1 MRLAIDVM
9 GGDHAPDAILKGV
22 FASLVHLAPEDRL
35 ILVGPKDIIE
45 DTMREHRVVDARI
58 EIFDAPQVIGMDES
72 PVLAVKSKPESS
84 IVRMAMLGSQ
94 AKAAKLGVEPADA
107 IISAG
112 NTGACVSAA
121 TMHMRRLHGVH
132 RPGIAVAIPSFSGP
146 LILCDGGANPEPR
159 ALHLAQYAV
168 MAEAMARLIH
178 HIERPRVALLNIGSE
193 EAKGTDLIKEVRDLV
208 KAVPDLNYIGY
219 VEGRE
224 ILEGTADVV
233 IADGFVGNT
242 TLKLTEGVA
251 MSVVKAIF
259 QAIFEADPNLA
270 LQMDSVAKTLS
281 KRLDYH
287 EFGGAPLLGV
297 NGVCVI
303 CHGSSKPQTIAAAI
317 RNTREQV
324 MTHLN
329 DEIVRR
335 LEIAN
340 TIWSG
345 MTSSDDEGRGES
357 LAAAAREPR

>member
-22 FASLVHLAPEDRL
+22 FASLSHLAPDDRL
-35 ILVGPKDIIE
+35 VLVGPEDIIR
-45 DTMREHRVVDARI
+45 DTMREHRIDDARL
-58 EIFDAPQVIGMDES
+58 EIHHAPEVIAMDET
-72 PVLAVKSKPESS
+72 PVTAVKSKPDSS
-84 IVRMAMLGSQ
+84 IVRMAMLGSP
-94 AKAAKLGVEPADA
+94 AKAAKLGAEPVDA
-107 IISAG
+107 VISAG

-121 TMHMRRLHGVH
+121 TMYMRRLAGAH

-159 ALHLAQYAV
+159 PLHLAQYGV
-168 MAEAMARLIH
+168 MAEAMARLVH

-193 EAKGTDLIKEVRDLV
+193 EAKGTELIKEVRTLLR
-208 KAVPDLNYIGY
+208 AVPDMNYIGY
-219 VEGRE
+219 IEGRE

-259 QAIFEADPNLA
+259 QAIFEADPDLA
-270 LQMDSVAKTLS
+270 LQMDSVAKSLS

-317 RNTREQV
+317 RNTREQIIS
-324 MTHLN
+324 HLN

-335 LEIAN
+335 LEICN
-340 TIWSG
+340 DVWSRMG
-345 MTSSDDEGRGES
+345 SGDEPV
-357 LAAAAREPR
+357 AAAGREPS

>member
-22 FASLVHLAPEDRL
+22 FASLVHLAPDDRL
-35 ILVGPKDIIE
+35 VLVGPRDVIE
-45 DTMREHRVVDARI
+45 DTMREHRVTDDRLEIHDAR
-58 EIFDAPQVIGMDES
+58 EVISMDES
-72 PVLAVKSKPESS
+72 PVSAVKSKPDSS
-84 IVRMAMLGSQ
+84 IVQMSLLGSPT
-94 AKAAKLGVEPADA
+94 KAAKLGVPQADA

-121 TMHMRRLHGVH
+121 TMHMRRLPGVH

-146 LILCDGGANPEPR
+146 LVLCDGGANPEPR
-159 ALHLAQYAV
+159 PLHLAQYAV
-168 MAEAMARLIH
+168 MADAMARLLH

-193 EAKGTDLIKEVRDLV
+193 EAKGTDLIKEVRTFLR
-208 KAVPDLNYIGY
+208 ATPDLNYIGY
-219 VEGRE
+219 IEGRE
-224 ILEGTADVV
+224 ILEGAADVI

-270 LQMDSVAKTLS
+270 LQLDVVAKSLG
-281 KRLDYH
+281 KRLDYN

-317 RNTREQV
+317 RNTREQIAS
-324 MTHLN
+324 HLN

-335 LEIAN
+335 LEVCNKAWAALSAGEN
-340 TIWSG
+340 
-345 MTSSDDEGRGES
+345 DAEGES
-357 LAAAAREPR
+357 LAVAAQEPQ